1 MLYLDDV
8 LGWLEQRSPARV
20 AVVCRLCLYLQS
32 DPIWILDRTSVTADS
47 QGTPWS
53 LPLGGA
59 RASRSTGAW
68 RLSRLNKRK

>member
-20 AVVCRLCLYLQS
+20 AVEFVSGQNFSES
-32 DPIWILDRTSVTADS
+32 DR
-47 QGTPWS
+47 TPWS

-68 RLSRLNKRK
+68 RLNKRK